1 MLCDPGQMT
10 VPLWSSFSKMTE
22 MTGVSGIL
30 SLSFLADK
38 GGPGVQS
45 PEPWLEGLV
54 EGQDGDSESGLEA
67 LAPALGVR
75 LAVMDLPGHPP
86 Q

>member
-1 MLCDPGQMT
+1 
-10 VPLWSSFSKMTE
+10 
-22 MTGVSGIL
+22 MTGVSGIV

-38 GGPGVQS
+38 GESGVQS
-45 PEPWLEGLV
+45 PEPRLEGLV

-67 LAPALGVR
+67 LAAPALGVR